1 MYIVES
7 KLNTIVLKKGV
18 TNPNFKGFMV
28 DNAQANWN
36 LVYIIYGIG
45 NPIVNII
52 DE

>member
-1 MYIVES
+1 MYNVES

-18 TNPNFKGFMV
+18 TNLNFKGFIAN
-28 DNAQANWN
+28 NAQANWN